1 MSGIKSNA
9 FTLAYTFFREPAEK
23 VIPELRSYGFS
34 GINLALNYHSSRD
47 LLLRQGPQL
56 AYLSDGFHYYQV
68 NDQAYEPGAIKP
80 EQKDQLPTNQ
90 VLDSVLKVAKENDF
104 EVNAWAVYMHNSA
117 IGMAHPDSV
126 VTNALGNKFFSELCP
141 SNPAVAKYAV
151 GMSKDLASRGIDGIR
166 AESLHFH
173 GARHGEHHER
183 FFIELSPITEFL
195 FALCFCNYCKQ
206 NFEARNEDVDKLISK
221 VAKLLLLVF
230 EDKDPWLGKQLN
242 LSNLAEVAGEQILKY
257 LKCREEAVTNLYRQI
272 SEVTSGAKI
281 SFNFVD
287 QAPLLDFNSQDAISN
302 SWQVG
307 IDNSQIVPIIDRY
320 EPLIYRR
327 ESTQVAK
334 LAENYLKNI
343 APNITAIL
351 RPTYPDCTSAN
362 NLSQKVDSLVG
373 LGIREIDFYLLDTMR
388 KSDLNNIKSVITS

>member
-1 MSGIKSNA
+1 
-9 FTLAYTFFREPAEK
+9 
-23 VIPELRSYGFS
+23 
-34 GINLALNYHSSRD
+34 
-47 LLLRQGPQL
+47 
-56 AYLSDGFHYYQV
+56 
-68 NDQAYEPGAIKP
+68 
-80 EQKDQLPTNQ
+80 
-90 VLDSVLKVAKENDF
+90 
-104 EVNAWAVYMHNSA
+104 MHNSA

-272 SEVTSGAKI
+272 SAVTSGAKI

-388 KSDLNNIKSVITS
+388 KSDLNNLKSVITS